1 MSHACFDHPPFGVEI
16 DLHTPW
22 ASVTRKVVRMMN
34 AISNSNLP
42 EEFALPPESIIYGES
57 PAMQVIRH
65 KVDKAAS
72 ANVPVLLEGESGTGK
87 DVLGRVIHLHSV
99 WCPGPFVKVSCPA
112 IPGTLLESE
121 LFGYEKGAFTGAYGA
136 KPGRVEMADRGTL
149 FLDEIG
155 EMDLLLQ
162 AKLLQLLQDG
172 RYCRIGARQDRRIE
186 VRVICATNRNLAEEI
201 KAGAFRQDLFY
212 RINVLNIRVPPLRER
227 ISDLESLV
235 EFFLHSCREAYGTA
249 ARPIPRGVIQ
259 KMKQYHWPGNI
270 RELENLIRR
279 YVILGSDSSVILD
292 ALLSRSDDEFD
303 VAVDGT
309 SSLKEMTR
317 RATRVLERRIISR
330 TLEIN
335 GWNRKRA
342 ARALNISYRAL
353 LYKIKDAGIG
363 AKRQPM
369 AEPAED
375 DQSLAAM
382 QADKEVGDKGGCE
395 NDQQRIPECS
405 TATART
411 AP

>member
-1 MSHACFDHPPFGVEI
+1 MRLIKCHQNGKPLAHVVCLGDKRVE
-16 DLHTPW
+16 
-22 ASVTRKVVRMMN
+22 RKMN

-42 EEFALPPESIIYGES
+42 EDFTLPPENIIYGNS
-57 PAMQVIRH
+57 PVMQLVRN

-87 DVLGRVIHLHSV
+87 DVLCRVIHLHSA
-99 WCPGPFVKVSCPA
+99 WCPGQFVKVSCPA

-136 KPGRVEMADRGTL
+136 KPGRVEMANRGTL

-172 RYCRIGARQDRRIE
+172 SYCRIGARQDRRID

-201 KAGAFRQDLFY
+201 RSGTFREDLFY
-212 RINVLNIRVPPLRER
+212 RINVLNICLPALRER
-227 ISDLESLV
+227 IGDLESLV
-235 EFFLHSCREAYGTA
+235 EFFLLACREAYGTV
-249 ARPIPRGVIQ
+249 ARPIPHGVLQ
-259 KMKQYHWPGNI
+259 KMKQYQWPGNI
-270 RELENLIRR
+270 RELENVIRR
-279 YVILGSDSSVILD
+279 YVILGSDTSVILD
-292 ALLSRSDDEFD
+292 ALLSRVDDD
-303 VAVDGT
+303 VAIAVDGT
-309 SSLKEMTR
+309 SSLKDMTR
-317 RATRVLERRIISR
+317 QATRALERRIISR
-330 TLEIN
+330 TLEIH
-335 GWNRKRA
+335 GWNRKRV

-363 AKRQPM
+363 DRK
-369 AEPAED
+369 EPVPVPVEQEVSPAVV
-375 DQSLAAM
+375 
-382 QADKEVGDKGGCE
+382 QASREAGDKGGCE
-395 NDQQRIPECS
+395 NDQQRIPACS